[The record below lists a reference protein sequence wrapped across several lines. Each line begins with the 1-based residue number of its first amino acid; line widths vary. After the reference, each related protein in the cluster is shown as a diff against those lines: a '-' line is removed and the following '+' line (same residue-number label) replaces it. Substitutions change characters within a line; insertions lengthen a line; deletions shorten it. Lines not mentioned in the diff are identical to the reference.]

1 MILSC
6 RDIHKRFGGI
16 RAIDGCTFTVEEN
29 RITAIIGPN
38 GSGKTTMFN
47 VISKLIKPDSGII
60 EFKGQDV
67 TRLKDYELARLG
79 ISRTFQDVKLFRN
92 LTIREHLQIAMS
104 DSDEKLMASLV
115 KGKGLENQ
123 QIQEVMDLVGLDKTP
138 DTYATDLSYGQRK
151 LLDLAIAV
159 AKPHSLLMLDEPV
172 AGVNPRL
179 RSSIKD
185 ILREL
190 NRRGES
196 ILLIEHDMNFV
207 MDLVDHIFVMDA
219 GRVIAEGAPEE
230 IQNNPCVLE
239 AYLGGSEE
247 GSECWK

>member
-6 RDIHKRFGGI
+6 KDIYKSFGGI
-16 RAIDGCTFTVEEN
+16 KAIDGCSFTVAEKK
-29 RITAIIGPN
+29 ITGIIGPN

-47 VISKLIKPDSGII
+47 VISKLIKPDSGTI

-67 TRLKDYELARLG
+67 TGLKDYELAKMG
-79 ISRTFQDVKLFRN
+79 VSRTFQDVKLFQN

-104 DSDEKLMASLV
+104 DTDEKLLSNIFR
-115 KGKGLENQ
+115 GKEGDAQ
-123 QIQEVMDLVGLDKTP
+123 KIKEVMELVGLDKP
-138 DTYATDLSYGQRK
+138 LDTYGNDLSYGQRK
-151 LLDLAIAV
+151 LLDLAIAI
-159 AKPHSLLMLDEPV
+159 AKPHTLLMLDEPV

-179 RSSIKD
+179 RDSIKD

-190 NRRGES
+190 NSRGES

-219 GRVIAEGAPEE
+219 GKVIAEGAPEE

-247 GSECWK
+247 GTKCL